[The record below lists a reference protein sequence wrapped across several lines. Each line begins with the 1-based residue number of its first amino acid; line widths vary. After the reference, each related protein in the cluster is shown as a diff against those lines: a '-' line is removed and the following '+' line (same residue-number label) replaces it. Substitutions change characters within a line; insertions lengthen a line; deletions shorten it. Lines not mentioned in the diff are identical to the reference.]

1 MVPVFI
7 EVREVNS
14 SSHLLTK
21 YTKIQRVILTGLK
34 DRGGDYSIYPLVGRC
49 NAAPHTLTLFKTNI
63 ADFPTLFKIEF
74 RFLIACLRHLS
85 CLRHKLINR
94 YPD

>member
-21 YTKIQRVILTGLK
+21 YTKIQRAILTGLK
-34 DRGGDYSIYPLVGRC
+34 AGGVLDISLGGEVQRSP
-49 NAAPHTLTLFKTNI
+49 
-63 ADFPTLFKIEF
+63 
-74 RFLIACLRHLS
+74 S
-85 CLRHKLINR
+85 
-94 YPD
+94 YPDPV

>member
-34 DRGGDYSIYPLVGRC
+34 DRGGLLDISLGGEVQRGP
-49 NAAPHTLTLFKTNI
+49 
-63 ADFPTLFKIEF
+63 
-74 RFLIACLRHLS
+74 S
-85 CLRHKLINR
+85 
-94 YPD
+94 YPDPV

>member
-21 YTKIQRVILTGLK
+21 YTKVQRSILTGLK
-34 DRGGDYSIYPLVGRC
+34 ARGGVLDISLGGEVQRSP
-49 NAAPHTLTLFKTNI
+49 
-63 ADFPTLFKIEF
+63 
-74 RFLIACLRHLS
+74 S
-85 CLRHKLINR
+85 
-94 YPD
+94 YPDPV

>member
-34 DRGGDYSIYPLVGRC
+34 DRGGGITRYIPWWGGATRPLI
-49 NAAPHTLTLFKTNI
+49 P
-63 ADFPTLFKIEF
+63 
-74 RFLIACLRHLS
+74 
-85 CLRHKLINR
+85 
-94 YPD
+94 